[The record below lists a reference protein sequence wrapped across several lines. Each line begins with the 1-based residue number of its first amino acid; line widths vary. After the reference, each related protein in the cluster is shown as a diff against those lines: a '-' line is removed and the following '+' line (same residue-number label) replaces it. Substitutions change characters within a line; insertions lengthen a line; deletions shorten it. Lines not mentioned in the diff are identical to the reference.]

1 MSKKYYE
8 FNDREELSAHLKYW
22 SNACGELHHYGEYD
36 LEDESELPDELQR
49 AYRELWKEGN
59 GCHEYLAEY
68 DGKYYIALVSEFDKT
83 FADDE
88 NLSMDK
94 LYEIGKE
101 NALELY
107 GKDLF
112 KNTVL
117 VVGKETGIGNCHEI
131 IFLVPAMES
140 ENVYDDIE
148 NNIYMNIWNVREG
161 YEVEANLEEKY
172 ACDKEK
178 SNDMNMILWNE
189 LKKHRGHKVS
199 IVSYG
204 DWDNPEDV
212 CLECE
217 DCGEVV
223 LDAEIYTLC
232 AREDV

>member
-22 SNACGELHHYGEYD
+22 SNACSELHHYGEYD

-88 NLSMDK
+88 KLSMYK
-94 LYEIGKE
+94 LYKIGKE

-107 GKDLF
+107 GRDLF

-117 VVGKETGIGNCHEI
+117 VVGKETGIDNCHEI

-140 ENVYDDIE
+140 ESVYDDIE
-148 NNIYMNIWNVREG
+148 NSIYKNIWNVRKGETENYCG
-161 YEVEANLEEKY
+161 LENEVFN
-172 ACDKEK
+172 
-178 SNDMNMILWNE
+178 
-189 LKKHRGHKVS
+189 
-199 IVSYG
+199 
-204 DWDNPEDV
+204 
-212 CLECE
+212 
-217 DCGEVV
+217 
-223 LDAEIYTLC
+223 
-232 AREDV
+232 